1 MTTTDTISALM
12 NPFAVTGE
20 IGGHTIVMETGRL
33 AQQAHGAVT
42 ITCGETILLATAV
55 MSEQRR
61 EGIDFLPLTVEFE
74 ERLYAVGK
82 IPGSFFRR
90 EGRPGTEAIL
100 SARLTDRSIR
110 PLFPKG
116 MHNEIQVIITV
127 LSVDEEH
134 PPETLGM
141 VAASAALSISR
152 IPFEGPIASCRVTWD
167 GSGYSINSSYQ
178 QISAS
183 RLNMIVASN
192 RGAIMMVESG
202 SQDVS
207 EEVILEGIR
216 LAHESNVQTIELI
229 DQMVAERGAEKL
241 TVTYDAEATAARQN
255 KVDALVNG
263 RIAEVLERNAY
274 KSERDSSLDAI
285 EKDIAAQLADDLSA
299 GEVAESFKNL
309 VKSEVRSRILNKNVR
324 PDGRKLD
331 EIRPI
336 TCSVGEL
343 PRVHGSGLFT
353 RGQTQVLS
361 IATLASLS
369 MRQTL
374 DTVGPD
380 NTKQFMHHYNFPP
393 YSVGEARRVG
403 SPGRREIGHGAL
415 AERAIQAA
423 LPPEAE
429 FPYTIRV
436 VSEVLA
442 SNGSTSM
449 GSVCGSSMALMDA
462 GVPLKAPVAGIA
474 MGLITDAADGQYAVL
489 SDIQGIEDFL
499 GDMDFKVAG
508 TEEGINALQM
518 DVKIDGL
525 TQELL
530 SEALEQARV
539 GRLHILDRMSE
550 AISEPRNQMSKYAP
564 KLVRMQIPVEKIGA
578 LIGPGGRVIRAIQEE
593 TGCGIDV
600 SDDGSVIISSSDQTM
615 IELASSR
622 VDGLTRDPEVGDII
636 TGKITRTTNFG
647 VFVELTPGG
656 KDGLVRNEDLGDLA
670 DDVGMGQEITVMI
683 REIDHMGRINL
694 SRRALLG
701 DDSPPPP
708 RPERSNFGG
717 DRDRDR
723 GGDRGPRGGGGG
735 DRGPRSGGG
744 GGNRGGYGGTAET
757 VIATHP
763 PAVIETVAETVIATH
778 RPAVIETV
786 AETVIATHRPAVIET
801 VAETVIA
808 THRPAVIET
817 VAETV
822 IATHRPAV
830 IETAAETVIATHPP
844 AVETVAET
852 VIATHPPA
860 VIGTAAETVIATHPP
875 AVIGTAAETVIAT
888 HPPAVE
894 TVAET
899 VIATHPPAV
908 ETVAAMAAA
917 AVETVAD
924 LVAAA
929 VETVADLV
937 AAAAETVA
945 DLAAVATEIAA
956 ANVIATRFWGAIP
969 TTVTGAGVVL
979 RAGPLGAIPDEA
991 TPPTG
996 GSWAAA
1002 EHGPRPS
1009 APTFPNAA
1017 SLPTER
1023 GFS

>member
-20 IGGHTIVMETGRL
+20 IGGHTVVMETGRL

-55 MSEQRR
+55 MSEQSR

-116 MHNEIQVIITV
+116 LHNEIQVIITV
-127 LSVDEEH
+127 LSVDEAH

-152 IPFEGPIASCRVTWD
+152 IPFEGPIAACRVTWN
-167 GSGYSINSSYQ
+167 GSEYLINPSYQ

-183 RLNMIVASN
+183 RLDMVVASN

-202 SQDVS
+202 SVDVS
-207 EEVILEGIR
+207 EEAILEGIR

-229 DQMVAERGAEKL
+229 DQLVAERGAEKL
-241 TVTYDAEATAARQN
+241 TVTYDAESTAARQQ

-285 EKDIAAQLADDLSA
+285 EKEIAAQLADDLSA

-309 VKSEVRSRILNKNVR
+309 VKSGVRSRILNKNVR

-415 AERAIQAA
+415 AERAIQSA

-474 MGLITDAADGQYAVL
+474 MGLITDDADGQYAVL

-508 TEEGINALQM
+508 TEQGINALQM

-539 GRLHILDRMSE
+539 GRLHILERMSE

-593 TGCGIDV
+593 TSCGIDV
-600 SDDGSVIISSSDQTM
+600 SDDGSVIISSNDQAM
-615 IELASSR
+615 IELARSR

-670 DDVGMGQEITVMI
+670 YDDVGMGQEITVMI

-735 DRGPRSGGG
+735 DRGGDRGPRGGGG
-744 GGNRGGYGGTAET
+744 GGNRGGYGGGGDGGT
-757 VIATHP
+757 V
-763 PAVIETVAETVIATH
+763 V
-778 RPAVIETV
+778 
-786 AETVIATHRPAVIET
+786 
-801 VAETVIA
+801 
-808 THRPAVIET
+808 
-817 VAETV
+817 
-822 IATHRPAV
+822 V
-830 IETAAETVIATHPP
+830 IETAAETG
-844 AVETVAET
+844 TVAET
-852 VIATHPPA
+852 VIATHPPGA
-860 VIGTAAETVIATHPP
+860 ETAAAT
-875 AVIGTAAETVIAT
+875 
-888 HPPAVE
+888 
-894 TVAET
+894 
-899 VIATHPPAV
+899 
-908 ETVAAMAAA
+908 A

-924 LVAAA
+924 LVAVVAETVAAMAA
-929 VETVADLV
+929 VETVIAVDPEAV
-937 AAAAETVA
+937 ETAAVPAAAVTETVA
-945 DLAAVATEIAA
+945 VRRT
-956 ANVIATRFWGAIP
+956 
-969 TTVTGAGVVL
+969 
-979 RAGPLGAIPDEA
+979 
-991 TPPTG
+991 
-996 GSWAAA
+996 
-1002 EHGPRPS
+1002 
-1009 APTFPNAA
+1009 
-1017 SLPTER
+1017 
-1023 GFS
+1023 